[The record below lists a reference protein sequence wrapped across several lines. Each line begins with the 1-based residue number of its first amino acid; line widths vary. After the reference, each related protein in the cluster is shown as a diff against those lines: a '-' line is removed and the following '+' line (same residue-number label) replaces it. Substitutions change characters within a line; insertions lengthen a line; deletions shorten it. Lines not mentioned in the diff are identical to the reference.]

1 MKKTCI
7 ASLLLMLMAM
17 FTTQSLRA
25 DNRVAAL
32 KAARALALRNLV
44 ETFYGTKLRFID
56 EADGADASQ
65 YFSITMTK
73 SGRLTLRGVEYIEKY
88 DPSTGIAQ
96 VTAELPLI
104 KMADIIDPARFDLK
118 KNPDMVIRRTAFA
131 AATPQA
137 AGKVAAFRAAEI
149 DAYKKLYKLICG
161 FKLSSETKVKN
172 SMLISDKVKTSV
184 TGALLGAKIYGIGW
198 EGEGKDAIAV
208 VKLRLDKKELEHA
221 LGSKIVG
228 GEEEY
233 IDAKG
238 RAAAGIRKSFGG
250 NRRKPARSMLKIE
263 PVTDDDSDDFI
274 P

>member
-1 MKKTCI
+1 MKKNCI
-7 ASLLLMLMAM
+7 ASLSLLLLLL
-17 FTTQSLRA
+17 FIPQSQGA

-32 KAARALALRNLV
+32 KAARVLALRNLV

-73 SGRLTLRGVEYIEKY
+73 SGRRTLRGVEYIEKY

-104 KMADIIDPARFDLK
+104 KMADIINPARFDLK

-137 AGKVAAFRAAEI
+137 AAKVAAFRAAEI
-149 DAYKKLYKLICG
+149 DAYKKLYKLVCG
-161 FKLSSETKVKN
+161 FKLSSESKVRN
-172 SMLISDKVKTSV
+172 SILESDKVRTSV

-198 EGEGKDAIAV
+198 EGEGKNAIAA
-208 VKLRLDKKELEHA
+208 VKLRLDKKELEQA
-221 LGSKIVG
+221 LGSRIVG
-228 GEEEY
+228 VDEEY
-233 IDAKG
+233 IEAIG
-238 RAAAGIRKSFGG
+238 RAAAGVRKSLGG